1 LFDQLY
7 IHEQSS
13 VKTII
18 GGTAIA
24 FIIFIYTLIG
34 LKNSETE

>member
-1 LFDQLY
+1 LISF
-7 IHEQSS
+7 IFMSNPS

-24 FIIFIYTLIG
+24 FIIFIYTLME
-34 LKNSETE
+34 LKDNETE